1 MKLDRSAL
9 FLYWWAR
16 LAPDAPEPIAE
27 YQFAAPRRWRFD
39 WAFIDQKV
47 AVEVDGGVWLKFGGR
62 HGSDKDREKTN
73 CAAAMGWRVFRYSP
87 AMIEA
92 DPAGVVA
99 QVLRAIETYQI
110 PEVHK

>member
-1 MKLDRSAL
+1 MELDKSEL
-9 FLYWWAR
+9 FLYWWTR

-27 YQFAAPRRWRFD
+27 YQFCAPRRWRFD
-39 WAFIDQKV
+39 WAFIGEWGKV

-62 HGSDKDREKTN
+62 HGSDKDREKMN
-73 CAAAMGWRVFRYSP
+73 AAAGLGWLVFHYSP

-99 QVLRAIETYQI
+99 QVLRAIGT
-110 PEVHK
+110 